1 MSYQI
6 NVIMKN
12 TEWVTP
18 NEFPDLSEESEIAI
32 DLETRDENMK
42 KLGTG
47 WARNDGEIVGIAV
60 AAGSFKGYYP
70 INHQGGGNL
79 PRGKVIAWFQSVLK
93 TNADKI
99 FHNAQYDLG
108 WIRTQGWE
116 VNGRIIDTMIAAALI
131 DENRFSY
138 SLNALGFDYLGEI
151 KAEDELKEAAA
162 QRGLDAKA
170 ELWKLPAMDV
180 GFYAEQDAALTLK
193 LWNYFKPTLV
203 KENLLNVWQLEMELL
218 PILIGMRETGIRV
231 DTDKAEVLKKAL
243 LVKEMELMKKIKGLT
258 GQDVEIWAA
267 RSVAKA
273 FDQQKIKYD
282 VTEKS
287 KSPSFTTNW
296 LENCNHPLARYIKD
310 AREINKLH
318 STFIDSILKYEHK
331 GRIHAEINQ
340 LRSDMGG
347 TVSGRLSMAN
357 PNLQQVP
364 ARSKEYGRL
373 IRGLFLPEQ
382 GCKWGSFDYSQ
393 QEPRLVVHYAAT
405 TDKALGGLQG
415 SQQLI
420 EAYQNEDADFHQ
432 TVASMAGIP
441 RSQAKT
447 INLGIFYGMG
457 SGKLSKQLGISFE
470 EAKALLK
477 EYDAKVPFVKQLA
490 NRVMQQAEKSGSI
503 KTLLGRKCRFNKWEP
518 KSFGLHKA
526 MTEKEYIAEYG
537 SLNSA
542 KRAMTYKALNRLIQ
556 GSAADQVKAAMIKC
570 YKVGH
575 MPMLQIHDELCFSV
589 EREEDEVEI
598 EKAMV
603 FNDAVKLEVP
613 SKVDKALG
621 DNWGEAT

>member
-1 MSYQI
+1 
-6 NVIMKN
+6 MKN

-131 DENRFSY
+131 YENRFSY

-526 MTEKEYIAEYG
+526 MTEKEYIAEFG
-537 SLNSA
+537 SIISA

-603 FNDAVKLEVP
+603 FNDAVTLEVP

>member
-1 MSYQI
+1 
-6 NVIMKN
+6 MKN

>member
-6 NVIMKN
+6 SVIMKN

-18 NEFPDLSEESEIAI
+18 SEFPDLSEESEIAI

-108 WIRTQGWE
+108 WIRAQGWE
-116 VNGRIIDTMIAAALI
+116 VKGRIIDTMIAAALI

-231 DTDKAEVLKKAL
+231 DIDKAEILKKTL
-243 LVKEMELMKKIKGLT
+243 LAKELELMKKIKGLT

-287 KSPSFTTNW
+287 KAPSFTTNW

-373 IRGLFLPEQ
+373 IRGLFLPEK

-420 EAYQNEDADFHQ
+420 DAYQNDDADFHQ

-503 KTLLGRKCRFNKWEP
+503 KTLLGRKCRFDKWEP

-542 KRAMTYKALNRLIQ
+542 RRAFTYKALNRLIQ
-556 GSAADQVKAAMIKC
+556 GSAADQVKAAMINCDKH
-570 YKVGH
+570 GH
-575 MPMLQIHDELCFSV
+575 VPMLQIHDELCFSV
-589 EREEDEVEI
+589 ETEEDEAGI

-603 FNDAVKLEVP
+603 NNPAVDLVVP

-621 DNWGEAT
+621 DDWGEAT